1 MEILLF
7 VSNEQQHT
15 ESEISILDFP
25 LSMVFNDEGIIK
37 LRIINAIA
45 LLSAVELKYMY
56 MLTKPA
62 IWRMWLAKAAV

>member
-56 MLTKPA
+56 MLTKPT